1 MIKTNTGK
9 HTIIV
14 IPVSFNR
21 IQNIIQNIESHIPT
35 LYDIIS
41 KQNTLLILSKCIH
54 SHKTSTKQ
62 EYQHEI
68 DQYPPYK

>member
-54 SHKTSTKQ
+54 SHNTSTKQ

>member
-54 SHKTSTKQ
+54 SHNTSTKQ
-62 EYQHEI
+62 EYQHET
-68 DQYPPYK
+68 DQCPPYK

>member
-54 SHKTSTKQ
+54 SHNTSTKQ

-68 DQYPPYK
+68 DQYHQYK